1 VTVPRKWAV
10 MYLCVMIDSVSTIL
24 IFDVGVSSDNL
35 AVFVFHFTH
44 IYTTSGKPVKD
55 QSYIYNVWETIQGSI
70 LYIQRPRNQSRINL
84 IYTTSEKPVKDQSYI
99 YNVWETSQGSI
110 LLGIGSLRYSDTI
123 YIYNVWETSQG
134 SILLGIGSLQ
144 YSDTIYIYNV
154 WETSQGSILLGIG
167 SLRYSDTIQVK

>member
-1 VTVPRKWAV
+1 

-55 QSYIYNVWETIQGSI
+55 QSYIYNVWETSQGSI
-70 LYIQRPRNQSRINL
+70 LYIQRLRNQSRINL

-99 YNVWETSQGSI
+99 YNV
-110 LLGIGSLRYSDTI
+110 
-123 YIYNVWETSQG
+123 
-134 SILLGIGSLQ
+134 
-144 YSDTIYIYNV
+144 
-154 WETSQGSILLGIG
+154 
-167 SLRYSDTIQVK
+167 